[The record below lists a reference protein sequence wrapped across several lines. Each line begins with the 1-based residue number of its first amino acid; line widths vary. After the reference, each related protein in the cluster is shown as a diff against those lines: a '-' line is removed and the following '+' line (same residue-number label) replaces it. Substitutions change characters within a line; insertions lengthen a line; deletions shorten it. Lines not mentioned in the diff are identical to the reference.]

1 MHYNTLMKNIILCSS
16 NPILIKSLYS
26 MLRDDGYN
34 VETIE
39 HPAQAVQM
47 VMRRHY
53 HCVIVDSEPF
63 GLSAED
69 AATIIKAVS
78 PLMPILFVG
87 DNRVDTH
94 AQAVHTAIDLEAFKL
109 TIHSIA
115 V

>member
-1 MHYNTLMKNIILCSS
+1 MKNIILCSS

-39 HPAQAVQM
+39 HPAHAVQM
-47 VMRRHY
+47 VMQRHY
-53 HCVIVDSEPF
+53 HFVIVDSEPF
-63 GLSAED
+63 GLSAAD
-69 AATIIKAVS
+69 AAQIIKTVA

-87 DNRVDTH
+87 NDKIAGH
-94 AQAVHTAIDLEAFKL
+94 AQVVRTPIDLEAFKR